1 MMHAYHLG
9 PRRLEAGGSG
19 VHSRA
24 ELPVS
29 SVLACATDARN
40 QYPKSKQRKEPPQ
53 RESYNVE
60 MALWVSICS
69 TSSED
74 LSLYLHHHLKLGV
87 AKACLW
93 GADRLGEG
101 WSLLCSSPVLM
112 QTSRFSEKSCRKR
125 IR

>member
-9 PRRLEAGGSG
+9 TRRLEAGGSG

-60 MALWVSICS
+60 MALWVSVCS

-74 LSLYLHHHLKLGV
+74 LSLYVSPSPPETGCGHGVSLGSRQTGGGVEFVVQQSSLDADLHV
-87 AKACLW
+87 
-93 GADRLGEG
+93 
-101 WSLLCSSPVLM
+101 
-112 QTSRFSEKSCRKR
+112 Q
-125 IR
+125 